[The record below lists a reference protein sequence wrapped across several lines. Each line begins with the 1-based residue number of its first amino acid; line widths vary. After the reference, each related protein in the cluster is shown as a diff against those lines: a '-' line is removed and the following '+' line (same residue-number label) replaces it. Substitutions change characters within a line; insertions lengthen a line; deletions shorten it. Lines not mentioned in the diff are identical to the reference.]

1 MRSENTKKKDKN
13 IFSKIYNSLE
23 KGYNGFSDWLTKK
36 GIPLNK
42 LNHFLE
48 KKGIPPFALIGA
60 ILIIILIILFL
71 LIFGLG
77 KIELTANFR
86 DSSSQQI
93 DGVFLSI
100 RDADGVDVYT
110 VSNAINSGQ
119 KLKVPL
125 SLGKSYTL
133 IVSKDEYDSINKTF
147 IPTSKKEEIN
157 FVFTKPTSFGQLIVR
172 PIDSST
178 NKIIPEVKGTIRY
191 ESSGS
196 DIENIVISN
205 GNFDLVFDAPL
216 NTRFQITLEADGY
229 QSSVFDYQ
237 ITQETETKEHMLD
250 FDMASFEGK
259 ESNVTITVVN
269 NQGENVDDA
278 TIQIYDTFDNKLL
291 DVSRSVLGK
300 ALFKVS
306 SGKTIRIVVTADNYK
321 KYDSEEEDKTLR
333 IIKPEETF
341 PVVLKLG
348 GNSLSVQVIDKDQ
361 LLPIENAKVNL
372 YNSNNSLIDG
382 NYTSYD
388 GYVKFDNLDSNLN
401 YIVSAC
407 YENYF
412 CEQQKVNL
420 DSSQIQLHLEKI
432 TSNNSRPLGIHVF
445 DEYSNPL
452 PDTEIEI
459 LVIKEGA
466 LLNTG
471 IENLELDL
479 TGYLSVPL
487 RTNQTYEVRGYY
499 REVMASDSVT
509 ISPTVDNKVV
519 LLIYRSKIVKLDLEK
534 EGFPLTDGHLLVKS
548 KTGEILYDGNVDGT
562 TVEFDTFG
570 YKDLILEYTD
580 KDGKKTTMPLVV
592 GDDFE
597 GVKTLDLTEIQK
609 EAVEGYPI
617 IDFVGVEDLSG
628 NKTSFISTGVDYY
641 LVFDILFSK
650 DTKSG
655 GAHIRVG
662 DDFETDSENMSYGIT
677 GFKADATNFR
687 YSLTYTPYPG
697 PGAQEIDLLN
707 IGSSDQQNKWL
718 NLEWESLNELGNKQI
733 KVKVKAID
741 DSINKAIVN
750 YRAWANFDLNVLRD
764 PQDGDL
770 LNNRSSVV
778 KAGLYANT
786 KKIEIDIFDKP
797 ADCVGDVCVSHK
809 FIDSETN
816 EYTDDFFAV
825 KGNLYALE
833 STIFTLKNKTLLLTS
848 QTTSTNPI
856 LTLVTTSSG
865 ALNFPTNVNYETFI
879 QTEIAESGINVTAG
893 TPVKVYTYFYA
904 KDLGSTYIEN
914 VLSDDTTKI
923 ETKKSFDVYSQKKMN
938 VIMNPLEIADYDTPI
953 TFDISDSET
962 NDPIENAKI
971 KITNLQKEN
980 LGVILPSPKNG
991 LFGKYM
997 VDQKFNNNK
1006 IIFEIS
1012 SHGYQPET
1020 REIII
1025 ADQTLLGAPDKITL
1039 NLGQTSSTGFV
1050 DFTLINKYSQ
1060 PITDIRS
1067 EIRYIDNVDTLS
1079 LNLETPNEINS
1090 SGSINSR
1097 MIATVDAKLQ
1107 FNSAKAVLVI
1117 YGRIGNKQIAK
1128 KIDVLVLKGAVKSD
1142 CLLIKPELLDSYV
1155 GFQAGSENTI
1165 TLSIKNNCEKPIVA
1179 TPKVKRE
1186 GVIPSKE
1193 NIDVSVPGF
1202 SLASGEELEYEIVV
1216 KNKEDTKML
1225 KKHAFNIFW
1234 DNEFYE
1240 FEKTKLNVEIVD
1252 VSKSMQITP
1261 QTQAIPLA
1269 QHLDEFPAETHAV
1282 FVLKNTGNITL
1293 RDIQISNHTNRIS
1306 ANVQD
1311 SIYPPSVE
1319 VLEPDETV
1327 NVVIQYKGKINLA
1340 TIDDLYYKV
1349 SAYAPGIKNR
1359 VETSFQTYL
1368 WISPPSCIKIN
1379 QKSLDYA
1386 LEINKPKERS
1396 ITITNECSEPVMITD
1411 IDKKGNLYADAFGAT
1426 AVEFYP
1432 STYSQILPMG
1442 ASANYVLKLTAN
1454 QYEFPRLKKPIRFVG
1469 RTQSGATVSSE
1480 SILVTTEVI
1489 VQDQETIRDSEQT
1502 YSQSVPICESLSG
1515 EDARNINLNFPIVS
1529 TTCDGDTGFCDA
1541 VGAANLIL
1549 KRAQDLQARIITDS
1563 SQIKNQ
1569 TQNSSCAPQA
1579 YNNGYCEISDI
1590 LKNTKTTEFYLY
1602 LQNDA
1607 INVDL
1612 LRDLLIK
1619 DQSTNKKFSK
1629 INRHLVLE
1637 NSGFMTPSD
1646 VSITGGR
1653 LLYDG
1658 KLRGCGKYKV
1668 TIDGFVAANHELILP
1683 ERTTI
1688 YIMIEE
1694 MEKPESCSK
1703 SAENFILFLP
1713 HDKELKQASNYG
1725 TWLTMITGKKE
1736 FGEKIATDVFNDAKR
1751 YAFNLERSNQF
1762 NIINLFT
1769 GNISE
1774 KEDAIAKIY
1783 FRTKQDSLQKT
1794 PEITEIL
1801 INSGYGAVDGENK
1814 VIFDEKVVG
1823 NISKVIQGI
1832 MNQDLADVC
1841 ISENK
1846 DYLLLLSFKESVS
1859 GTLELTAKDKV
1870 NNIRLEPEKVCKTLE
1885 LSSTINETVLVN
1897 NEESTLNVTY
1907 NYQGKE
1913 HDALSVSLQP
1923 EKTVDFNVCV
1933 VPSLESLT
1941 SEISNKLKI
1950 TATSKFRE
1958 SSAMGL
1964 RAKTLEL
1971 DLISFALTPLE
1982 LFETINKEVQNN
1994 SVSGSELDT
2003 FEFFALVDWDDTYS
2017 PRDTETQCEILKKF
2031 IEKNFKA
2038 QNFFVIK
2045 DWCPDLEISSA
2056 ASSVAKSKARD
2067 NTFKFFGS
2075 CFKSCSMCSAAGDTL
2090 LAIVSGGMTIPL
2102 ALKNIVLDCGIFT
2115 CGMPAGVYYASQ
2127 VTGNDW
2133 GLLNALKTGLAGLG
2147 KGFST
2152 AFEWVEGVM
2161 SDIGDLFGL
2170 GTNGAQELTIDQ
2182 IEGAIEEE
2190 EDPFLESMNALKGGS
2205 VLGVASAGAD
2215 QAGYTKILRS
2225 TTSPYMAAGSSKIIS
2240 NFDLPTSGISAIP
2253 TTNIT
2258 IPGTSGGSTLYTPAI
2273 NPSYSLSEAALKS
2286 QVKGGWIES
2295 LKGESGGLKN
2305 IFQPDPSDADD
2316 LARIMGQVNNVD
2328 DFMALSADDSY
2339 DLAKILS
2346 KTFNNP
2352 AADPSVG
2359 NPAYFSNPQ
2368 NAGRGTPD
2376 VKRLVDR
2383 LLQKSGHTSI
2393 AAEAGDVAS
2402 TVTRAISVDDAQ
2414 KGLTQLDDA
2423 LKTVSDDIAKLD
2435 KEISKIEN
2443 YATRNKS
2450 ANTNLDKLTKTK
2462 ADLLDAQNTLKNARN
2477 GVDDAIKTGTTTV
2490 NGQKVVSI
2498 SDDLTKNIDDVIQKT
2513 SNLKSSKVN
2522 WKFGFR
2528 KWGGMA
2534 KGIACGIV
2542 GNMYGLSALKE
2553 DGEIGNL
2560 EHSIVQSTDSDNITS
2575 FSKNKFYY
2583 ILVYRTKNSAG
2594 KESYILKISLESPI
2608 NDKADNVV
2616 YKKAN
2621 NKITE
2626 ENIKRS
2632 LTNLGA
2638 VEYDKSEISTEEM
2651 VEEMLAEEIERAQRE
2666 ANNLS
2671 SVNGGLDLDNESISS
2686 LDLEEIQKEGYLQ
2699 KKDLIQKYT
2708 GCSFPGQC
2716 ADFSES
2722 WGERMCSRFSVEA
2735 AKKIYNLSYILNHS
2749 WFMGS
2754 SNKVVWRA
2762 GQNTESYKEHL
2773 VPGVLIN
2780 INIPGSKYSQPSHI
2794 VLYVGKDQQGRDLF
2808 LHQSVDKSSYQYLDS
2823 YVSAGRSIH
2832 SILIPSSGYTQYS
2845 AVTSYNSPKYA

>member
-1 MRSENTKKKDKN
+1 MKKENSKKDKN
-13 IFSKIYNSLE
+13 IFSKIYGSLE
-23 KGYNGFSDWLTKK
+23 KAYNGFSDWLSKK
-36 GIPLNK
+36 GVPLNK
-42 LNHFLE
+42 LNNSLE

-77 KIELTANFR
+77 KIELTVNFR
-86 DSSSQQI
+86 DQSSQQI
-93 DGVFLSI
+93 NDVFLSI
-100 RDADGVDVYT
+100 RDSGGVEVYT
-110 VSNAINSGQ
+110 VSKAINSGQ
-119 KLKVPL
+119 KIKVPL
-125 SLGKSYTL
+125 SIGKSYSL
-133 IVSKDEYDSINKTF
+133 IVSKDGYDQINRTF
-147 IPTSKKEEIN
+147 IPASKKEEIN
-157 FVFTKPTSFGQLIVR
+157 FVFTKPVSLGQLIVR

-196 DIENIVISN
+196 TIENIVISN

-237 ITQETETKEHMLD
+237 ISQETETKEHYLD
-250 FDMASFEGK
+250 FDTASFEGK

-269 NQGENVDDA
+269 NQGENIDDA

-306 SGKTIRIVVTADNYK
+306 SGKTIRIVVTADNYRT
-321 KYDSEEEDKTLR
+321 YDSEEDNKTLR

-341 PVVLKLG
+341 PVVLTLG
-348 GNSLSVQVIDKDQ
+348 GDSLSVQVIDKDQ
-361 LLPIENAKVNL
+361 FLPIENAKVNL

-382 NYTSYD
+382 NYTTYD
-388 GYVKFDNLDSNLN
+388 GYVKFDNLDSNST

-407 YENYF
+407 SENYF

-420 DSSQIQLHLEKI
+420 DNSQIQLQLEKI
-432 TSNNSRPLGIHVF
+432 TTNNSRPLGIYVF
-445 DEYSNPL
+445 DEFSNPL

-459 LVIKEGA
+459 LVIKDGA

-479 TGYLSVPL
+479 TGYVSVPL
-487 RTNQTYEVRGYY
+487 RINQTYEVRGYY
-499 REVMASDSVT
+499 RDVMESDTVT
-509 ISPTVDNKVV
+509 ISSTVDNKVV
-519 LLIYRSKIVKLDLEK
+519 LLIYKSKIVKLDLEK
-534 EGFPLTDGHLLVKS
+534 DGIPLTDGHLLVKS
-548 KTGEILYDGNVDGT
+548 KTGEILYDSNVDGT
-562 TVEFDTFG
+562 TAEFDTFG

-580 KDGKKTTMPLVV
+580 KDGKKTTMPLVI

-597 GVKTLDLTEIQK
+597 GVKTLDFSEIQK
-609 EAVEGYPI
+609 EAIEGYPI
-617 IDFVGVEDLSG
+617 IDFVGIEDLSG

-677 GFKADATNFR
+677 GFKADSTNFR
-687 YSLTYTPYPG
+687 YSLTYNPYPG
-697 PGAQEIDLLN
+697 PGAQEMDFLN
-707 IGSSDQQNKWL
+707 VGSSDQQNKWL
-718 NLEWESLNELGNKQI
+718 NLEWSSLNELGNKQI

-741 DSINKAIVN
+741 NSENKAIIN

-770 LNNRSSVV
+770 LTNRSSAV

-797 ADCVGDVCVSHK
+797 AECVGDICVSHK

-816 EYTDDFFAV
+816 EYTDNFFAV
-825 KGNLYALE
+825 KDNLYALE
-833 STIFTLKNKTLLLTS
+833 TTIFTLKNKSLLLTS
-848 QTTSTNPI
+848 QTTATNPI
-856 LTLVTTSSG
+856 LTIVTTSTGS
-865 ALNFPTNVNYETFI
+865 LHFPTNINYETFR
-879 QTEIAESGINVTAG
+879 QTEISESGINVTAG

-904 KDLGSTYIEN
+904 KDLGTTYIETL
-914 VLSDDTTKI
+914 VSDNTTNI
-923 ETKKSFDVYSQKKMN
+923 ETKNSFNVYAQKKMN
-938 VIMNPLEIADYDTPI
+938 IIMEPLEIADYGTPI
-953 TFDISDSET
+953 SFEISDSET

-971 KITNLQKEN
+971 KITNQQKEN

-991 LFGKYM
+991 VLGRYI
-997 VDQKFNNNK
+997 VDQKFNSNK
-1006 IIFEIS
+1006 IIFDLS

-1020 REIII
+1020 RELII
-1025 ADQTLLGAPDKITL
+1025 ADQTLLDAPDSVTI
-1039 NLGQTSSTGFV
+1039 NLGQNSSTGFV

-1060 PITDIRS
+1060 PITDLRS
-1067 EIRYIDNVDTLS
+1067 EIKYIDNVNTLS
-1079 LNLETPNEINS
+1079 LNLEMPNEINS

-1097 MIATVDAKLQ
+1097 ILATVDAKLK

-1117 YGRIGNKQIAK
+1117 YGRIGNKQVAK
-1128 KIDVLVLKGAVKSD
+1128 KIDVLVLKGAVKSN
-1142 CLLIKPELLDSYV
+1142 CLLIKPDILDSYI
-1155 GFQAGSENTI
+1155 GYQAGSENSI
-1165 TLSIKNNCEKPIVA
+1165 TLSIKNNCEKPIVV
-1179 TPKVKRE
+1179 TPEVKRE

-1193 NIDVSVPGF
+1193 NIEISVSNF
-1202 SLASGEELEYEIVV
+1202 SLDTGEELEFEIIV
-1216 KNKEDTKML
+1216 KNKADTKIL

-1234 DNEFYE
+1234 NNEFYE

-1252 VSKSMQITP
+1252 ISKSMQITP

-1282 FVLKNTGNITL
+1282 FVLKNIGNITL
-1293 RDIQISNHTNRIS
+1293 RDIQISNHPNRIS

-1327 NVVIQYKGKINLA
+1327 NIVIQYKGKINKA

-1396 ITITNECSEPVMITD
+1396 ITITNECSEPIMITD

-1432 STYSQILPMG
+1432 STYAQILPMG

-1480 SILVTTEVI
+1480 SILITTEVI
-1489 VQDQETIRDSEQT
+1489 VQDQEVIRDSEQT
-1502 YSQSVPICESLSG
+1502 YSQSVPICESISG
-1515 EDARNINLNFPIVS
+1515 ENSRNLNLNFPIVS
-1529 TTCDGDTGFCDA
+1529 KTCDGENGFCDA

-1549 KRAQDLQARIITDS
+1549 KRVQDLQARIINDS

-1569 TQNSSCAPQA
+1569 TPNSSCAPQA
-1579 YNNGYCEISDI
+1579 YNNGYCEISSI
-1590 LKNTKTTEFYLY
+1590 LKNNKTTEFYLY

-1607 INVDL
+1607 ITVDL

-1619 DQSTNKKFSK
+1619 DQSTNKNFSK

-1637 NSGFMTPSD
+1637 NSGLMTPSD

-1668 TIDGFVAANHELILP
+1668 TIDGYVAANHELILP
-1683 ERTTI
+1683 ERTSI

-1713 HDKELKQASNYG
+1713 HDKALKQESNYG
-1725 TWLTMITGKKE
+1725 TWLTMITGKRE

-1762 NIINLFT
+1762 NTINLFT
-1769 GNISE
+1769 GQISE

-1783 FRTKQDSLQKT
+1783 FRTKQESLQKT
-1794 PEITEIL
+1794 PEVTEIL
-1801 INSGYGAVDGENK
+1801 INSGYGAVNEGNK

-1859 GTLELTAKDKV
+1859 GTLELNAKDKV

-1885 LSSTINETVLVN
+1885 LSSSINETVLVN
-1897 NEESTLNVTY
+1897 TEDTTLNVTY

-1913 HDALSVSLQP
+1913 QNALSVSLQP
-1923 EKTVDFNVCV
+1923 GKTIDFNVCV
-1933 VPSLESLT
+1933 VPSLESLS

-1971 DLISFALTPLE
+1971 DLISFAITPLE

-2031 IEKNFKA
+2031 MEKNPNVQK
-2038 QNFFVIK
+2038 FFVIK
-2045 DWCPDLEISSA
+2045 DWCPNLEISSS
-2056 ASSVAKSKARD
+2056 ASSAAKAKARD
-2067 NTFKFFGS
+2067 NTFKFFGT
-2075 CFKSCSMCSAAGDTL
+2075 CFKSCSLCSGAGDL
-2090 LAIVSGGMTIPL
+2090 VLGIISGGMTIPL
-2102 ALKNIVLDCGIFT
+2102 ALKNIVFDCGVFT
-2115 CGMPAGVYYASQ
+2115 CGLPAGIYYASQ
-2127 VTGNDW
+2127 VTGDDW
-2133 GLLNALKTGLAGLG
+2133 GFLNILRTAIAGLG
-2147 KGFST
+2147 KGFSL
-2152 AFEWVEGVM
+2152 AVDFVGDVM
-2161 SDIGDLFGL
+2161 SSVGDLFNL
-2170 GTNGAQELTIDQ
+2170 GTNGSQELTVDQ
-2182 IEGAIEEE
+2182 IEKVLEEE

-2205 VLGVASAGAD
+2205 VVGVGSVALE

-2225 TTSPYMAAGSSKIIS
+2225 TTSPYMAASSSKIIS
-2240 NFDLPTSGISAIP
+2240 NFDLPASGISAIP

-2258 IPGTSGGSTLYTPAI
+2258 IPGTSTGSAVYVPAA
-2273 NPSYSLSEAALKS
+2273 NPGSALSQAALRS

-2295 LKGESGGLKN
+2295 LKGQSGGLKN
-2305 IFQPDPSDADD
+2305 IFHPDPSDADD
-2316 LARIMGQVNNVD
+2316 LARIMSKVNNVD

-2352 AADPSVG
+2352 AADPAIG
-2359 NPAYFSNPQ
+2359 NPAYFRNP
-2368 NAGRGTPD
+2368 NGGRGTPD
-2376 VKRLVDR
+2376 VKKFIDR
-2383 LLQKSGHTSI
+2383 LLQKSGRTSI
-2393 AAEAGDVAS
+2393 TAEASDVAS
-2402 TVTRAISVDDAQ
+2402 TVTRAISLDDASR
-2414 KGLTQLDDA
+2414 GLAQLDDEI
-2423 LKTVSDDIAKLD
+2423 KTIGDDIAKLD
-2435 KEISKIEN
+2435 KEIAKLDGKI
-2443 YATRNKS
+2443 TTKS
-2450 ANTNLDKLTKTK
+2450 AKSAEANLNKLTKTK
-2462 ADLLDAQNTLKNARN
+2462 ADLLDAQNSLKNTRN
-2477 GVDDAIKTGTTTV
+2477 GLDDAIRTGTKTV
-2490 NGQKVVSI
+2490 NGQKVVEI
-2498 SDDLTKNIDDVIQKT
+2498 SDDLTRSVDDVIQKT
-2513 SNLKSSKVN
+2513 SNLTSSKVN

-2528 KWGGMA
+2528 KWGGIG
-2534 KGIACGIV
+2534 KGVACGIV
-2542 GNMYGLSALKE
+2542 GNTYGLSALRE

-2560 EHSIVQSTDSDNITS
+2560 EHSIVQSTDSDNVTV

-2583 ILVYRTKNSAG
+2583 VLVYKTKNSAG
-2594 KESYILKISLESPI
+2594 KESYILKISLEVPTA
-2608 NDKADNVV
+2608 DKADNIV
-2616 YKKAN
+2616 YKTAK

-2638 VEYDKSEISTEEM
+2638 VEYDRPEISTAEIVDEM
-2651 VEEMLAEEIERAQRE
+2651 MADEIERVNKEAQ
-2666 ANNLS
+2666 NLS
-2671 SVNGGLDLDNESISS
+2671 SANGGLDLENENISS
-2686 LDLEEIQKEGYLQ
+2686 LDLEVIQKEGYLQ

-2708 GCSFPGQC
+2708 GCKFPGRC
-2716 ADFSES
+2716 ADFSEA
-2722 WGERMCSRFSVEA
+2722 WAENMCSRFAVES
-2735 AKKIYNLSYILNHS
+2735 AKKIYNLSYALNNA
-2749 WFMGS
+2749 WDMGS

-2762 GQNTESYKEHL
+2762 GQSPESYKEHL

-2780 INIPGSKYSQPSHI
+2780 INIPDSKYPQPSHI

-2808 LHQSVDKSSYQYLDS
+2808 LHQSVDRSSYQDLER
-2823 YVSAGRSIH
+2823 YVSTGRSIH
-2832 SILIPSSGYTQYS
+2832 SILIPYSGYPQYS
-2845 AVTSYNSPKYA
+2845 AVTSYNSTKYS